1 MLDTVKKLIKAP
13 FYAAAAFRYNRGI
26 RHASERAKLF
36 QDFKGKPSRPVTVT
50 AYSKIR
56 SEYEGL
62 LREHSDTVVF
72 ADKPSLIAGGAL
84 KKIEDY
90 FDRHPEVM
98 ILYGDSGYDLDDPD
112 VWFYR
117 PNWSP
122 HYFLYAFYTG
132 GLFAVRGSLLEAAAK
147 STDRPLFSDADPLF
161 DAMSVFY
168 HLGSRAGAFSKNIS
182 GPVGHIPFILYRED
196 FEKEKAG
203 FAKAAE
209 SFFKVAFPPP
219 ERPRVSAMILSKDH
233 PETVRT
239 CVESMERCAADTE
252 LEMILVDNG
261 STDENRMILERFCS
275 EHGVSYHYE
284 KCDFNF
290 SKLCNFAADHATGD
304 YYLFCN
310 DDIEFVEPGTIYKLA
325 ETASF
330 DFCGEAGI
338 KLLYP
343 ENDKIQHAGVVNVI
357 AGPTHK
363 YQYCED
369 DREYYFGINRNVINV
384 ICATAAC
391 VMLKKERFL
400 EAGRFPEEL
409 AVAFND
415 VALGFSLTRLGYYN
429 ACRNDIHAIHYES
442 LTRGY
447 DFEDEA
453 KMKRLMREHDVL
465 YDLYPEFSNG
475 KDPYLSPY
483 MSRTTGHENVSD
495 IILYDT
501 THLVPVKP
509 VSTGAYDRYIA
520 EGREDLMLLRIFENF
535 QRESEIKEGGSRNRF
550 YLNGYCF
557 VYRYDNIGLRKRLV
571 LSGPGGNYE
580 VRLKQVHRPDIVKD
594 YPNEKNIAF
603 AGFEGAF
610 DASSLVPGEYRIFFY
625 IYDTCSRLK
634 QFRVAER
641 TVTIEQEST

>member
-1 MLDTVKKLIKAP
+1 MLESVKNIIKAP
-13 FYAAAAFRYNRGI
+13 FYAAAVMKYKSGI
-26 RHASERAKLF
+26 KHSSERAKMI
-36 QDFKGKPSRPVTVT
+36 QDFKGKPARP
-50 AYSKIR
+50 
-56 SEYEGL
+56 L
-62 LREHSDTVVF
+62 TVVTYAKIKSEFNKLISTHAEYVAF
-72 ADKPSLIAGGAL
+72 AEDTSAIAGGAL
-84 KKIEDY
+84 KKIEEY
-90 FDRHPEVM
+90 FDRHPEAM
-98 ILYGDSGYDLDDPD
+98 LLYGDSGHDLNDPAE
-112 VWFYR
+112 WFYR

-132 GLFAVRGSLLEAAAK
+132 GLFAVRGSLLDLLAE
-147 STDRPLFSDADPLF
+147 SGDRPVFSDSDPLF

-168 HLGSRAGAFSKNIS
+168 CLGKKAGAFSKALS
-182 GPVGHIPFILYRED
+182 CPVGHIPYILCRED
-196 FEKEKAG
+196 FESERNRYRRSAEDFLKA
-203 FAKAAE
+203 
-209 SFFKVAFPPP
+209 SFPKIQEPS
-219 ERPRVSAMILSKDH
+219 VSALILSKDH
-233 PETVRT
+233 PEIVRT
-239 CVESMERCAADTE
+239 CVESMKRCAQDVK
-252 LEMILVDNG
+252 LEIILVDNG
-261 STDENRMILERFCS
+261 SSDENRAIIESFCN
-275 EHGVSYHYE
+275 EHGVRYFYQ

-290 SKLCNFAADHATGD
+290 SKLCNFAADQATGD

-310 DDIEFVEPGTIYKLA
+310 DDIEFIEPGTLYRLVEA
-325 ETASF
+325 ASF

-369 DREYYFGINRNVINV
+369 GPEYYFGINRNVINV

-391 VMLKKERFL
+391 VMMKKERFE
-400 EAGRFPEEL
+400 EAGRFPEDL

-415 VALGFSLTRLGYYN
+415 VALGFALTRLGYYN
-429 ACRNDIHAIHYES
+429 ACRNDMHALHYES

-483 MSRTTGHENVSD
+483 MSRTTGHENAED

-501 THLVPVKP
+501 THLKAAKP
-509 VSTGAYDRYIA
+509 AATSRYDGFI
-520 EGREDLMLLRIFENF
+520 ESGREDLMLLRIFENF
-535 QRESEIKEGGSRNRF
+535 QRESEIREGGSPNIF
-550 YLNGYCF
+550 YLNGYSF

-571 LSGPGGNYE
+571 LSGPGGNFE
-580 VRLKQVHRPDIVKD
+580 VKLHQVHRPDLVKD

-610 DASSLVPGEYRIFFY
+610 DGRDLAPGEYRIFFY

-634 QFRVAER
+634 QFRIAER
-641 TVTIEQEST
+641 TVRIE